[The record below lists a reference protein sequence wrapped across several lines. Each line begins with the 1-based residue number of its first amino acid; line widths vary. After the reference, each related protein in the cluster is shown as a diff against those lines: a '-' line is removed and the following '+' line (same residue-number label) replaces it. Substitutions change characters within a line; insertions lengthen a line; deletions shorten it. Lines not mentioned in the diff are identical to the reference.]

1 MSLSEL
7 ERRHI
12 SRVLARTAG
21 NKQAAARILGI
32 DRTTL
37 QRKLDRYEV
46 ENNGAKEEAAGQR
59 S

>member
-1 MSLSEL
+1 
-7 ERRHI
+7 
-12 SRVLARTAG
+12 VLARTSG

-46 ENNGAKEEAAGQR
+46 EKNGTKEEAAHQR